1 MSFATLANENGITML
16 NGECAVDTGVMP
28 QLTRKG
34 MVVFCEQFGITY
46 QERMEN
52 DFRIKIF
59 INTYNAMIYKLYARK
74 EDLKKYLPVEEMTYP
89 DCGNNNDFRIAR
101 HQVSIV
107 EVGKVKY
114 TLGFDNRNKTVFV
127 ATGNIEEIISFI
139 ADNI

>member
-1 MSFATLANENGITML
+1 
-16 NGECAVDTGVMP
+16 
-28 QLTRKG
+28 
-34 MVVFCEQFGITY
+34 
-46 QERMEN
+46 
-52 DFRIKIF
+52 
-59 INTYNAMIYKLYARK
+59 
-74 EDLKKYLPVEEMTYP
+74 MTYFQIYI
-89 DCGNNNDFRIAR
+89 DEERIQEHFSSVRKAKVMSIQRLITNCGNNNDFRIAR